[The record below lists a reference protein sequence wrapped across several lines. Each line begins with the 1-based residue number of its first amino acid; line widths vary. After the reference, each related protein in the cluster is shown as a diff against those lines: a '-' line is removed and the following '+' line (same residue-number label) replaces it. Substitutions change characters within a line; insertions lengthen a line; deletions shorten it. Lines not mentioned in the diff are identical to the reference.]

1 MAEVWEA
8 SDEVLNRAVAVK
20 LLLPHLAADAA
31 FHARFH
37 REAMAAA
44 RLAHPHIVA
53 IYDTCSSDD
62 VEAIVMELVRGS
74 TLRDVLDEK
83 GALPPAR
90 AVAIARQVAD
100 ALAHAHATGLV
111 HRDIKPG
118 NILLADDGRVL
129 VTDFGIAKAAE
140 ETSDLT
146 DAGQVVGTAKYLS
159 PEQVQG
165 NPLDGRSD
173 LYALGVVLYEMLC
186 GRPPFNAETSTATA
200 IARLTGDPLRPRQIR
215 AGIPREL
222 EDVVLKAMARDPDA
236 RFATAAQ
243 LCGALDGIDLRH
255 VDVEDVRDATV
266 GFRVDDPTPAPS
278 SSITP
283 KFADSERTWLVPAA
297 LIVVVALTLAIVGL
311 SLSGNDVGRTLFDAV
326 TPDRDDDGGALS
338 IAPPLR
344 SFDPFGSGGEHDDE
358 LVFATDGDPNTAWTT
373 ERYRSRQLGG
383 LKPGVGIVI
392 PLTEV
397 TALERIE
404 LDSPTKG
411 WSAQIYLADAP
422 ATEVEGW
429 GDPVAGAG
437 NIDGG
442 ARISLRG
449 ARGGAVLVWITDLGD
464 GSVGERFAAAIAEI
478 RVFSS

>member
-1 MAEVWEA
+1 
-8 SDEVLNRAVAVK
+8 
-20 LLLPHLAADAA
+20 
-31 FHARFH
+31 
-37 REAMAAA
+37 
-44 RLAHPHIVA
+44 
-53 IYDTCSSDD
+53 
-62 VEAIVMELVRGS
+62 
-74 TLRDVLDEK
+74 
-83 GALPPAR
+83 
-90 AVAIARQVAD
+90 
-100 ALAHAHATGLV
+100 
-111 HRDIKPG
+111 
-118 NILLADDGRVL
+118 
-129 VTDFGIAKAAE
+129 
-140 ETSDLT
+140 
-146 DAGQVVGTAKYLS
+146 
-159 PEQVQG
+159 
-165 NPLDGRSD
+165 
-173 LYALGVVLYEMLC
+173 
-186 GRPPFNAETSTATA
+186 
-200 IARLTGDPLRPRQIR
+200 
-215 AGIPREL
+215 
-222 EDVVLKAMARDPDA
+222 VLKAMARDPDA